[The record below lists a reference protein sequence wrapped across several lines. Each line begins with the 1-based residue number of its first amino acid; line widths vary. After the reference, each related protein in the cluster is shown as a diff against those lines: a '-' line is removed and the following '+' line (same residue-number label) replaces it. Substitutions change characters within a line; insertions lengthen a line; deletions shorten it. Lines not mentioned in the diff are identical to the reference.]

1 MQIALAGFMNKYGA
15 AAFMD
20 ELWKLLLSAQK
31 TVGGVPAE
39 FIEAKKKELEAQQR
53 AGPRDLD
60 GQMRARAE
68 HIGFDRRVSVAWLLN
83 SATGHS
89 IPARCDS
96 IVADS
101 PGRPQG

>member
-20 ELWKLLLSAQK
+20 ELWKLLLSAQQ

-60 GQMRARAE
+60 GEMRARAE
-68 HIGFDRRVSVAWLLN
+68 NIGFDRRVS
-83 SATGHS
+83 
-89 IPARCDS
+89 ARCV
-96 IVADS
+96 IVRKS
-101 PGRPQG
+101 GLC